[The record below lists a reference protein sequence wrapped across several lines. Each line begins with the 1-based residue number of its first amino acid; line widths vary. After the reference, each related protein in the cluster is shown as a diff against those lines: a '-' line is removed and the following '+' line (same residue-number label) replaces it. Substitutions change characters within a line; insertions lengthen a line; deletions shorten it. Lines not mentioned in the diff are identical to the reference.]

1 MRKYAIVPKFATEVE
16 EAEWWDQQMDTVG
29 ENLIEAIENGTA
41 HRGGPAALSEERRR
55 ALAAIAAAKTF
66 MASLT
71 EEDREH
77 FHRLAVKAGVDDETY
92 VQRAL
97 LKVLASELAA

>member
-1 MRKYAIVPKFATEVE
+1 MKILDVPKFATEAE
-16 EAEWWDQQMDTVG
+16 EAEWWDQHMDTVG
-29 ENLIEAIENGTA
+29 GNLIEAIQNGTA
-41 HRGGPAALSEERRR
+41 HRGGPVALLQERRR
-55 ALAAIAAAKTF
+55 ALAASAAAKTF

-77 FHRLAVKAGVDDETY
+77 FHKLAVKAGVDDETY

-97 LKVLASELAA
+97 LKVLASEAA